1 MKGKK
6 LMAVC
11 VGALLTLASCGGSKS
26 QNSEA
31 KVDAAPDVLVA
42 YFSATGT
49 TRAAAEK
56 IANIIGTSA
65 KLYEIKPEVPYTD
78 ADLDWRDSTSR
89 SSVEMHNRS
98 IRPALADTVA
108 DIQKYS
114 VVFLGYPNWWNT
126 APTIINTFIESND
139 LKGKTVI
146 PFMTSG
152 GSNILNSEKELGEAY
167 PGIKWKKGLL
177 MNNVSDEEVKAW
189 IDGELKNW

>member
-11 VGALLTLASCGGSKS
+11 VGALLAFASCGGSKS

-31 KVDAAPDVLVA
+31 KAEAAPDVLVA

-49 TRAAAEK
+49 TRAAA
-56 IANIIGTSA
+56 G
-65 KLYEIKPEVPYTD
+65 
-78 ADLDWRDSTSR
+78 
-89 SSVEMHNRS
+89 
-98 IRPALADTVA
+98 
-108 DIQKYS
+108 
-114 VVFLGYPNWWNT
+114 
-126 APTIINTFIESND
+126 

>member
-11 VGALLTLASCGGSKS
+11 VGALLALASCGGSKS

-31 KVDAAPDVLVA
+31 KAEAAPDLLVA

-56 IANIIGTSA
+56 IASIIGTNA
-65 KLYEIKPEVPYTD
+65 MLYEIKPEVPYTD

-167 PGIKWKKGLL
+167 PGINWKKGLL
-177 MNNVSDEEVKAW
+177 MNNVSDEEVRDW
-189 IDGELKNW
+189 IDGELK